1 MRTKKV
7 LIFFKKIVD
16 NLIFPWY
23 NVITKRKGDKKMTY
37 CNGFWVMTSKQY
49 DEWRV
54 QYEEIMNDPNSSD
67 ELLQM
72 TEQFNDAI
80 AIED

>member
-1 MRTKKV
+1 
-7 LIFFKKIVD
+7 
-16 NLIFPWY
+16 
-23 NVITKRKGDKKMTY
+23 MTY

-72 TEQFNDAI
+72 AEQFNDAI

>member
-1 MRTKKV
+1 MLTNFQDR
-7 LIFFKKIVD
+7 
-16 NLIFPWY
+16 
-23 NVITKRKGDKKMTY
+23 VIIQSQKEKEIKKMTY